1 MNISRETRVGFFVVI
16 ALIGLFIGFK
26 YLQGLNM
33 FDKNR
38 EYKVKF
44 DDVRGLT
51 ENGAVMYRGIRV
63 GLVKSIE
70 LDKDN
75 DSLDVT
81 IIISNDRLKIM
92 KGAQALLKGDLLGTQ
107 SLVISFPDS
116 AAKNLIPQGG
126 YLLGRKETELS
137 EQLNEQI
144 IPIKRKAESL
154 IANLDSVV
162 TSINAFWDTETSG
175 NVSESVDG
183 VRRAILSFERT
194 ANRIDTLVKSEKN
207 RISKIFRNVDA
218 ITTNLSENNEAI
230 TSTIN
235 GLDTLANKM
244 ARLEFDNIIECAEKS
259 LCKIQLIVDQINSG
273 QGTLGNLVYN
283 DSLHDE
289 IIQTNAYLQLLIKDI
304 KNFPSRYMH
313 FSIFGSRVKGAA
325 LTPEEETVIKKMVQS
340 DGQIRRFTEEEYE
353 KIMHEIKEKD

>member
-1 MNISRETRVGFFVVI
+1 MKISRETRVGFFVVI

-44 DDVRGLT
+44 DHARRLT
-51 ENGAVMYRGIRV
+51 ENAGVYYRGIKV
-63 GLVKSIE
+63 GLVKSIK
-70 LDKDN
+70 LDKDQ
-75 DSLDVT
+75 DSVDVT
-81 IIISNDRLKIM
+81 FIVSNDRM
-92 KGAQALLKGDLLGTQ
+92 KVWEHGEVLLDGDLLGTQ
-107 SLVISFPDS
+107 SLILNFPDTNETEVL
-116 AAKNLIPQGG
+116 AVGG
-126 YLLGRKETELS
+126 YLRGKLSAELS
-137 EQLNEQI
+137 DQLNEQI
-144 IPIKRKAESL
+144 IPIKLKAEKL

-175 NVSESVDG
+175 NVSESVEG

-218 ITTNLSENNEAI
+218 ITTNLSENNAAI
-230 TSTIN
+230 TSTISN
-235 GLDTLANKM
+235 LDTLSSKM
-244 ARLEFDNIIECAEKS
+244 SKLEFDNIIECAEKS
-259 LCKIQLIVDQINSG
+259 LCKIQEIVDQVNSG
-273 QGTLGNLVYN
+273 QGTLGNLIYN

-325 LTPEEETVIKKMVQS
+325 LSPEEETVIKKMVQA

-353 KIMHEIKEKD
+353 KIMHEIKDKD